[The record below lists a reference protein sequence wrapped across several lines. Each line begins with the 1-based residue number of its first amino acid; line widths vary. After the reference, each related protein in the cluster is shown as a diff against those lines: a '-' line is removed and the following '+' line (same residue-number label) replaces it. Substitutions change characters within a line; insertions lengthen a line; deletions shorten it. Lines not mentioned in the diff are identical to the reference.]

1 MGGGFGSAPLTFV
14 ITGGFVGS
22 LPATLLGGW
31 PLLVTTVWQVA
42 HRPRFPWVGFASV
55 AMGGGFGSM
64 SPASV
69 GSWPPLR
76 MMMWQSVHARPRE
89 R

>member
-1 MGGGFGSAPLTFV
+1 MPLTFV
-14 ITGGFVGS
+14 ITGDFVGG
-22 LPATLLGGW
+22 LPPAFPGGW
-31 PLLVTTVWQVA
+31 LPIRTIVWQVA
-42 HRPRFPWVGFASV
+42 HRPRFPWGAFAPL

-69 GSWPPLR
+69 GSWPPLC